1 MSLLVIPSPLLR
13 AAMVLRSEELRVLGM
28 LLLAGKQMWFLLS
41 SAGWSWMDTT
51 AERQIGG

>member
-41 SAGWSWMDTT
+41 SAGWTWMDTT